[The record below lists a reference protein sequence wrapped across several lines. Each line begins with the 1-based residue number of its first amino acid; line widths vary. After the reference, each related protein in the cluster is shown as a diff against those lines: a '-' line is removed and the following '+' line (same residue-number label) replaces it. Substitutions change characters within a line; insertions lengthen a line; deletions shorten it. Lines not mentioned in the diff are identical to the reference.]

1 MDKTWPIYPN
11 LGGLEESVYSA
22 KVDRC
27 LESLRLLGTEV
38 SSGPEQDLGDLGS
51 TPVLFPEF
59 GLFVTFWK
67 IKIISISGGS
77 TVVGVRSSEP
87 SCFTKK
93 NCRGW

>member
-1 MDKTWPIYPN
+1 MTWPLYPY
-11 LGGLEESVYSA
+11 LGGLGESVYSA

-67 IKIISISGGS
+67 IKFTLISEVC
-77 TVVGVRSSEP
+77 TVVSVRTSRP

-93 NCRGW
+93 NCRCW